1 MTILDDAREGM
12 NPDIRIQDDLFGHVN
27 GAWLD
32 TAEIPGDRS
41 SWGPFVM
48 LADTAEEHVREII
61 EGARRRRGRRRRGQE
76 DRRPLRQLHG
86 RGPGR
91 GARPHARSSRCSSRS
106 TPSPTSAELATFLG
120 AFERRGGSGFFG
132 SYVDSDDRN
141 SDRYI
146 VNVLQGGIGLPD
158 ESYYREEKFAEIR
171 EKYLAYLARIL
182 TLAERPDPEGTAAL
196 VVALETRLAKGHWE
210 RAETRDVIKTY
221 NLTPL
226 DELKAT
232 LPSFDFD
239 AWITALGGSEA
250 TIAETVVRQPSY
262 LAHLETVLADTPIED
277 WRAFLTVRA
286 IRTAAAY
293 LSGAFV
299 EANFDFYGRTLSG
312 TPELRARWKRGV
324 GLVEGALGEAV
335 GREYVARHFPPRS
348 KEMMDELVANLL
360 EAYRRS
366 ITDLDWMTEETKQR
380 AFEKLDTFVPKIG
393 YPKKFR
399 DYSALEISA
408 DDLLGNVLAATAF
421 ETDRELRKIGAP
433 VDRDEWFM
441 LPQTVNAYYN
451 PGTNEICFPAGI
463 LQRPFFDADADP
475 AENYGG
481 IGAVIGHEIGHGFDD
496 QGAQFD
502 GKGNL
507 NDWWTA
513 EDKAAFEVKSKSL
526 IDQYDVFEPRE
537 LPGEHVN
544 GALTVGEN
552 IGDLG
557 GLTIGHRAYLISI
570 EGQDDPGPRRPDRPA
585 AAVPQLGLRVA
596 HQAPQGAGDAV
607 PHHRP
612 AQPPGVPRQH
622 RPQPRRVPRGLRRTA
637 RRRPLARPR
646 GPRPHLVAADRA
658 FWLVVRRRAGT
669 RCAPYVAD
677 RALDVRRTTLTGH
690 SMYAQVS
697 GANGRRRAA
706 REACTSS
713 ARSTTLQRASSA
725 RSAYSQQPE
734 VPSRRTSSNQNCPVG
749 VLGTD

>member
-1 MTILDDAREGM
+1 MDT
-12 NPDIRIQDDLFGHVN
+12 DIRIQDDLFGHVN
-27 GAWLD
+27 GRWLA
-32 TAEIPGDRS
+32 TAEIPEDRS

-48 LADTAEEHVREII
+48 LADTAEQHVREII
-61 EGARRRRGRRRRGQE
+61 QACADGTIEVPDDDGNERKSEAGKIGDLFASFMDE
-76 DRRPLRQLHG
+76 DRVEELGHTPILPLLEQIEGITDLKG
-86 RGPGR
+86 L
-91 GARPHARSSRCSSRS
+91 SSY
-106 TPSPTSAELATFLG
+106 LG
-120 AFERRGGSGFFG
+120 AFERRGGGGLFG
-132 SYVDSDDRN
+132 SYVDNDDRD
-141 SDRYI
+141 SDRYV
-146 VNVLQGGIGLPD
+146 VNVLQGGLGLPD

-171 EKYLAYLARIL
+171 EKYLAYLVRIL

-221 NLTPL
+221 NLTTL

-232 LPSFDFD
+232 VPSFDLD
-239 AWITALGGSEA
+239 AWITALGGTET
-250 TIAETVVRQPSY
+250 TIAELVVRQPSY
-262 LAHLETVLADTPIED
+262 MAHLETVLADTPIED
-277 WRAFLTVRA
+277 WQAFLTVRA
-286 IRTAAAY
+286 IRTGAAY
-293 LSGAFV
+293 LSKAFV

-335 GREYVARHFPPRS
+335 GRVYVARHFPPRS
-348 KEMMDELVANLL
+348 KELMDELVLNLL

-366 ITDLDWMTEETKQR
+366 IIDLDWMTEETKQR

-393 YPKKFR
+393 YPKRFR

-421 ETDRELRKIGAP
+421 ETDRELRKIGSP

-463 LQRPFFDADADP
+463 LQKPFFDADADP

-502 GKGNL
+502 GQGNL

-513 EDKAAFEVKSKSL
+513 EDKAAFELKSKSL
-526 IDQYDVFEPRE
+526 IDQYDAYEPRE

-570 EGQDDPGPRRPDRPA
+570 EGQE
-585 AAVPQLGLRVA
+585 VP
-596 HQAPQGAGDAV
+596 
-607 PHHRP
+607 
-612 AQPPGVPRQH
+612 
-622 RPQPRRVPRGLRRTA
+622 
-637 RRRPLARPR
+637 
-646 GPRPHLVAADRA
+646 
-658 FWLVVRRRAGT
+658 VRDG
-669 RCAPYVAD
+669 
-677 RALDVRRTTLTGH
+677 LTGPQRLFLNWAYVWRTKRRKELALQYLTTDPH
-690 SMYAQVS
+690 SPPEFR
-697 GANGRRRAA
+697 ANIA
-706 REACTSS
+706 RNLAEFHEAFDV
-713 ARSTTLQRASSA
+713 
-725 RSAYSQQPE
+725 QPGDGLWLDPE
-734 VPSRRTSSNQNCPVG
+734 DRVRIW
-749 VLGTD
+749 